1 MMDPSM
7 NSENT
12 SPENKPNGWASP
24 VSRLKVNE
32 VPSGALELNLEGR
45 QLSSPIQGFG
55 PMWERIY
62 RVRLSGAD
70 VTPAQV
76 VQDWKENFARFQP
89 PENHFYPP
97 LTGIRPGEIVF
108 INANLP
114 VAPGMPGMIP
124 IRSGVMVLYS
134 DDEMFTVMTPEGF
147 PISGFNTFSAYQE
160 DGCTVA
166 EVRGLIR
173 SSDPIYE
180 FGFRFMGGEKQ
191 EDAVWLHVLNQL
203 AQRWG
208 VRGQVNFHKVL
219 IDPQIQWKYA
229 GNVFKNAAIRTFIYV
244 AATPVRLALKPFRR
258 K

>member
-1 MMDPSM
+1 MAFSYETKESTEDKNAKS
-7 NSENT
+7 
-12 SPENKPNGWASP
+12 WASP
-24 VSRLKVNE
+24 VSRLKVGE
-32 VPSGALELNLEGR
+32 VPSGALDLNLEGM

-62 RVRLSGAD
+62 RVRLSGAN

-89 PENHFYPP
+89 PQNHFYPP

-108 INANLP
+108 INATLP
-114 VAPGMPGMIP
+114 IAPGTPGLIP

-147 PISGFNTFSAYQE
+147 PISGFNTFSAFTE

-180 FGFRFMGGEKQ
+180 FGFRFMGGEKA
-191 EDAVWLHVLNQL
+191 EDAVWFHVLNQL

-208 VRGQVNFHKVL
+208 VRGQVNFHKVA

-229 GNVFKNAAIRTFIYV
+229 GNVFKNAAIRTFFYV
-244 AATPVRLALKPFRR
+244 AATPFRLALKPLRR

>member
-1 MMDPSM
+1 MDS
-7 NSENT
+7 SFDT
-12 SPENKPNGWASP
+12 QKPPDDKREKGWAQP
-24 VSRLKVNE
+24 VSRLKVGQ
-32 VPSGALELNLEGR
+32 VPSGALELNLEGM

-62 RVRLSGAD
+62 RVRLSGAN

-97 LTGIRPGEIVF
+97 LSGINPGEIVF
-108 INANLP
+108 INATLP
-114 VAPGMPGMIP
+114 IAPGTPGLIP

-147 PISGFNTFSAYQE
+147 PISGFNTFSAMEE

-191 EDAVWLHVLNQL
+191 EDAVWFHVLNQL
-203 AQRWG
+203 AARWG
-208 VRGQVNFHKVL
+208 VRGQVHFHKVL
-219 IDPQIQWKYA
+219 IDPQIQWKSA
-229 GNVFKNAAIRTFIYV
+229 RNLFKNAAIRTFFYV
-244 AATPVRLALKPFRR
+244 AAAPFRFVLKPFLRR
-258 K
+258 